1 MEATGNCHFQGEVKQ
16 PEDDITS
23 VGTHTVFMNL
33 YQVGMKEHPKK
44 IPGIL
49 LDLWMNKLHT
59 ITKHIINSESQDK
72 SHS

>member
-49 LDLWMNKLHT
+49 LDL
-59 ITKHIINSESQDK
+59 
-72 SHS
+72 